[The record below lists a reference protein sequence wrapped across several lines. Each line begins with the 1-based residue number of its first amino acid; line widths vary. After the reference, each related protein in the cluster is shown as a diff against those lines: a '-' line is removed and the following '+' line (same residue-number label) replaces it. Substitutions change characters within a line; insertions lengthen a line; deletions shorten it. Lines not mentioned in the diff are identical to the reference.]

1 MTFTTERSELAL
13 RGQRRDPRPLPRRR
27 RDPRPLPRRR
37 RDRGLYRGSEESRG
51 QRGYVLVEMLISA
64 AIAGVLVGV
73 LVQFAI
79 AAQGAVTV
87 QADVADLQQRLRVA
101 TEALRHDLLAA
112 GAGPSSGARGLSG
125 VEGPALSRVE
135 GPLIDVFAPILPAR
149 TGRSG
154 ADPEL
159 SFHADRISITYV
171 PDTRSQTALLVGM
184 AGPAAPLAIAAD
196 APGCPADDT
205 CGFTRGDRALV
216 FSAEAHD
223 VFTVAATEPSGA
235 TVSPAAALSRAYP
248 AGSRV
253 VGIVQ
258 RTYYFDRPGRR
269 LMLYDG
275 DRSDL
280 PLVDHVVDLRF
291 TYYLDPAA
299 AGVRPPPAGGSSC
312 AYAAGTP
319 PIPLLDDLAGASPTL
334 VPQSRL
340 TDGPVCGQSPYRFDA
355 DLLRVR
361 RIGVTIRLEAE
372 SAALRGSGPAF
383 FTRGTSPGG
392 SKYVPDLQVT
402 FEVAPRN
409 MAGR

>member
-1 MTFTTERSELAL
+1 MSVPYRSITI
-13 RGQRRDPRPLPRRR
+13 
-27 RDPRPLPRRR
+27 
-37 RDRGLYRGSEESRG
+37 DRGR
-51 QRGYVLVEMLISA
+51 QAGYVLVEMLISA

-112 GAGPSSGARGLSG
+112 GAGPSSGA
-125 VEGPALSRVE
+125 
-135 GPLIDVFAPILPAR
+135 PLIDVFAPILPAR

-171 PDTRSQTALLVGM
+171 PDTRSQTALRAGM
-184 AGPAAPLAIAAD
+184 GGPGAPLAIAAD
-196 APGCPADDT
+196 APGCPADDI

-223 VFTVAATEPSGA
+223 VFTVSATEPSGA
-235 TVSPAAALSRAYP
+235 TVSPAAALSHAYQ

-291 TYYLDPAA
+291 TYYVDPAA
-299 AGVRPPPAGGSSC
+299 ASVRPPPAGGSSC
-312 AYAAGTP
+312 AYAPGTP
-319 PIPLLDDLAGASPTL
+319 PIPLLDELAGTAPTL
-334 VPQSRL
+334 APRSRL
-340 TDGPVCGQSPYRFDA
+340 TDGPVCGQAPHRFDA

-361 RIGVTIRLEAE
+361 RIAVTIRLETE

-383 FTRGTSPGG
+383 VTRGTSTGG
-392 SKYVPDLQVT
+392 TKYVPDMQVT

>member
-27 RDPRPLPRRR
+27 RD
-37 RDRGLYRGSEESRG
+37 RGLYRGSEESRG
-51 QRGYVLVEMLISA
+51 ERGYVLVEMLISA

-125 VEGPALSRVE
+125 VE

-291 TYYLDPAA
+291 TYYVDPAA
-299 AGVRPPPAGGSSC
+299 ASVRPPPAGGSSC
-312 AYAAGTP
+312 AYAPGTP
-319 PIPLLDDLAGASPTL
+319 PIPLLDELAGTAPTL
-334 VPQSRL
+334 APRSRL
-340 TDGPVCGQSPYRFDA
+340 TNGPVCGQAPHRFDA

-361 RIGVTIRLEAE
+361 RVGVTIRLETE

-383 FTRGTSPGG
+383 FTPGTSPGG
-392 SKYVPDLQVT
+392 SKYVPDMQVT

>member
-1 MTFTTERSELAL
+1 MKAPSQNMTIDTGRQA
-13 RGQRRDPRPLPRRR
+13 
-27 RDPRPLPRRR
+27 
-37 RDRGLYRGSEESRG
+37 
-51 QRGYVLVEMLISA
+51 GYVLVEMLVSA
-64 AIAGVLVGV
+64 AIVGALVGV

-79 AAQGAVTV
+79 ASQGAVAV

-101 TEALRHDLLAA
+101 TEALRHDLLVA
-112 GAGPSSGARGLSG
+112 GAGPSNGAWR
-125 VEGPALSRVE
+125 

-149 TGRSG
+149 TGSSG

-171 PDTRSQTALLVGM
+171 PDTRSQTALLAGM
-184 AGPAAPLAIAAD
+184 AGSGSPLAIDAN
-196 APGCPADDT
+196 APGCPADGS

-223 VFTVAATEPSGA
+223 VFTVSSTDPSGA
-235 TVSPAAALSRAYP
+235 TLSPAATLSYAYP

-253 VGIVQ
+253 AGLVQ
-258 RTYYFDRPGRR
+258 HVYYLDRPGNR

-291 TYYLDPAA
+291 TYYVEPAA
-299 AGVRPPPAGGSSC
+299 AGVRPPPPGGSSC
-312 AYAAGTP
+312 AYAPGTP
-319 PIPLLDDLAGASPTL
+319 PIPLLDELGGTAPAL
-334 VPQSRL
+334 VPPSRL
-340 TDGPVCGQSPYRFDA
+340 TDGPICGQAPHRFDA
-355 DLLRVR
+355 DLMRVR
-361 RIGVTIRLEAE
+361 RIGVTIRLETE

-383 FTRGTSPGG
+383 FTPGTSAGG
-392 SKYVPDLQVT
+392 SMYVPDVQVT

-409 MAGR
+409 MAGH